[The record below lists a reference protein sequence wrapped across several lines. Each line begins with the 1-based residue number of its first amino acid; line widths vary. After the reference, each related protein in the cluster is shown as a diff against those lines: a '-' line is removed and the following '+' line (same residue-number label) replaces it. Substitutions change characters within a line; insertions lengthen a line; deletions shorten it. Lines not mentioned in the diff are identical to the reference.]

1 MATAIPGTTG
11 LGDMARETAL
21 SFGVNWADFASQLI
35 CFMIVVFVL
44 QRFVFRPVLKL
55 LDARSQQIADGLTNA
70 ERTAQELRDTQAA
83 RDGILHDARMEAE
96 RILSETRTLATEIQ
110 EQARHQAE
118 ILHNDLL
125 AQAQQEAK
133 QQQELMRV
141 RLRDELADLIVEAT
155 LMVTSHVLTD
165 ADREKIVR
173 AAARNL
179 AA

>member
-1 MATAIPGTTG
+1 MATELTGTTG
-11 LGDMARETAL
+11 LGDVGREAAL
-21 SFGVNWADFASQLI
+21 SFGINGADFLSQLV
-35 CFMIVVFVL
+35 CFLLVVFLL
-44 QRFVFRPVLKL
+44 QRFVFRPVLKM

-70 ERTAQELRDTQAA
+70 ERTAQELRNTLAA
-83 RDGILHDARMEAE
+83 RDGILHAARMEAD
-96 RILSETRTLATEIQ
+96 RILSETRTIATEIQ
-110 EQARHQAE
+110 EQARRQAE

-173 AAARNL
+173 EAARNL